1 MFEGI
6 DAGTLAWIAGGLYA
20 LGYLIINQVILRLL
34 VLVGTGFYVW
44 YYWVV
49 GDAPLWDAVWVSV
62 VLGFANIIGL
72 IYLMFHRSPLYVPRE
87 HLDLYNDKFA
97 QMPPQEFRRLMCI
110 GERRVLTED
119 HILTYE
125 GQPVSQMHY
134 IVGGTTT
141 IEKLGEVFKVPP
153 GFLVGEVAYLTGR
166 RSSATTY
173 VPEGSEM
180 ITWTFDDLQRVARR
194 KPRFKLALEA
204 MISHDLA
211 GKVTIAV
218 APHTRDWS
226 VERAKQ
232 ELAQA

>member
-1 MFEGI
+1 MFEGF
-6 DAGTLAWIAGGLYA
+6 DVGVLAWIAGGLYA

-34 VLVGTGFYVW
+34 VLIGTGFYIW

-49 GDAPLWDAVWVSV
+49 GDVPLWDAVLVSF
-62 VLGFANIIGL
+62 VLGAANVIGL
-72 IYLMFHRSPLYVPRE
+72 INLLLHRSPLYIPRE
-87 HLDLYNDKFA
+87 HLDLYTNGFGH
-97 QMPPQEFRRLMCI
+97 MPPSEFRRLMRC
-110 GERRVLTED
+110 GSRKVLTED

-125 GQPVSQMHY
+125 RRPVEQMHF
-134 IVGGTTT
+134 IIGGTTT

-166 RSSATTY
+166 KSSATTY
-173 VPEGSEM
+173 VPAGSEL
-180 ITWTFDDLQRVARR
+180 ITWEFSDLQRLSRR

-211 GKVTIAV
+211 SKVAIAV

-226 VERAKQ
+226 VERAEQ
-232 ELAQA
+232 ALAQA